1 MEQIINVVVQNGLGV
16 ASFIALI
23 WFMNT
28 SLKDLTTALN
38 NVSATLVQIQ
48 INLAQL
54 NSRVDDIEEKSI
66 IKKE

>member
-23 WFMNT
+23 WIMNT

-54 NSRVDDIEEKSI
+54 NSRVDDIEEKTTI
-66 IKKE
+66 RKE

>member
-28 SLKDLTTALN
+28 GIKDLTTTLN

-54 NSRVDDIEEKSI
+54 NSRVDDIEEKSV

>member
-1 MEQIINVVVQNGLGV
+1 MEQIVNVVVQNGLGV

-23 WFMNT
+23 WIMNT

-54 NSRVDDIEEKSI
+54 NSRVDDIEEKATI
-66 IKKE
+66 RKE